1 MHADDRERPCLS
13 TPQVAD
19 ELGVTEATVRA
30 LVAAGK
36 IRAWRFNRWYKFS
49 RAALDEFK
57 SNSEV
62 RPRAA

>member
-1 MHADDRERPCLS
+1 MHVEDRERPSLS
-13 TPQVAD
+13 TPQVAA
-19 ELGVTEATVRA
+19 ELSVTEATVRA